1 METIEKSVEVLNDL
15 IQINNDRVA
24 GFEHAGKDL
33 GDEDRDL
40 SDFFRSQREASRQNV
55 FELSKIVNQMGGD
68 ADDGHSVSGTI
79 HRNWLDVRA
88 TFTGH
93 DRESILAECE
103 RGEDA
108 IKQAYQ
114 DALTGDSGLSDE
126 FRQIVSRQSEA
137 IIASHDKIKAMRNAA
152 S

>member
-40 SDFFRSQREASRQNV
+40 TDFFRSQREASRQNV
-55 FELSKIVNQMGGD
+55 FELSKIVNQIGGES
-68 ADDGHSVSGTI
+68 DDGHSVSGTI
-79 HRNWLDVRA
+79 HRNWIDVKA
-88 TFTGH
+88 TFTGR
-93 DRESILAECE
+93 DRAAILAECE

-126 FRQIVSRQSEA
+126 IRQIVLRQSQG
-137 IIASHDKIKAMRNAA
+137 IIASHDKIKGMRNAA